1 VSDSD
6 FLVITKEKLFF
17 FSEKSKLRKTVSRFF
32 FFGGKRKEF
41 LFGEKM
47 ESNGVSGAAG
57 GGGAGGAAGD
67 KAYADSIMASINQND
82 DRKLFVGSLAWE
94 TQEDEFCEY
103 FAKYGSIKEHT
114 IKKDEIGR
122 SKGFGFILFEEPDSV
137 DKVLA
142 EENHSLGNR
151 KIQPKKATPKERVRK
166 IFVGGVSPELAED
179 EIRKHFE
186 QFGEIESMELP
197 VNKDKKG
204 PSGETIRKGFCFITF
219 KDADA
224 CDNATAK
231 GKLKQELGDR
241 SVDVKKAVPQEIHQ
255 GWGYYARFGG
265 NGAPAGGGR
274 GGGRG
279 GQRGGRGGYYG
290 PPMDPYM
297 YGFGYGGFD
306 YPAYGMDYGYSANYA
321 MMPRGMPRGRGR
333 GGGRPF

>member
-1 VSDSD
+1 MF
-6 FLVITKEKLFF
+6 FLLGE
-17 FSEKSKLRKTVSRFF
+17 
-32 FFGGKRKEF
+32 GKDI
-41 LFGEKM
+41 FGEKM
-47 ESNGVSGAAG
+47 ESTNGISGAG
-57 GGGAGGAAGD
+57 GGGAGGAAAGARTEGE
-67 KAYADSIMASINQND
+67 KPYADSIMASINQND

-103 FAKYGSIKEHT
+103 FQKYGSIKEHT

-122 SKGFGFILFEEPDSV
+122 SKGFGFILFEEPGSV

-142 EENHSLGNR
+142 EENHCLGNR

-166 IFVGGVSPELAED
+166 IFVGGVSPELSQD
-179 EIRKHFE
+179 EIKKHFE

-197 VNKDKKG
+197 VQKDKKG
-204 PSGETIRKGFCFITF
+204 PSGEQIRKGFCFITF

-265 NGAPAGGGR
+265 GGGGGTGGGR

-279 GQRGGRGGYYG
+279 GNRGGRGGYYG